1 MDKGHHEEDSQLRER
16 QDMYLTQ
23 KLPAVGRSLVA
34 EDKLVEVEGRVT
46 AGGRGDTHSDRRG
59 QAGNL
64 LGRRRG
70 NLPELEDSW
79 DTGDHC
85 RQEAE
90 ELRDSQNRTFSFSL
104 RLQLFC
110 IFVSADISCPLLIVT
125 QALSVVY

>member
-23 KLPAVGRSLVA
+23 KLVEGRSLVA
-34 EDKLVEVEGRVT
+34 EDKLVEGEGRVT
-46 AGGRGDTHSDRRG
+46 ARGRGDTDSGRRE
-59 QAGNL
+59 QVGNL
-64 LGRRRG
+64 LD
-70 NLPELEDSW
+70 LEDSW

-104 RLQLFC
+104 
-110 IFVSADISCPLLIVT
+110 
-125 QALSVVY
+125 